1 MCCTFVKSQ
10 LLGEYAMHSIARQAS
25 CLTHTWCAFQ
35 NDSKILTT
43 DVVLMQEKFDPGWLG
58 QFGRGAG
65 YLRNRIKVFL
75 SISVKQKMGI
85 KTNNGSEIM
94 GAEFRAIFTF
104 FVLAAVPAIASAMW
118 QAVVAEPGKRVEI
131 DRASIIAE
139 GDGMA
144 TARGRVVLDKP
155 IVDPKTSAAYR
166 IIEVVNRYDCVE
178 RTLATL
184 KRSYFKEEGELL
196 RQEEVKSPFDMPVR
210 SGSPDDRLFREVC
223 RPKLGSESVA
233 AASKTAEKVSEAS
246 GELRKLNEELIQ
258 KEVKKDVQRAMPRI
272 SKGSATDY
280 VKVARTSPSAA
291 SIAWSYDGQ
300 GGPDSWSKLKTENAL
315 CASGHRQSPIDLRD
329 GIAVDLEPI
338 QFSYPPASFRVVD
351 GGRNLQVAV
360 YGGGFSLLGKHYELI
375 RVQFHRPSE
384 MTIAGK
390 SFAMDAQLMHKSV
403 DGKQA
408 IIAVLFETGTENPVV
423 QAVLNNL
430 PLEPRGEVVPSAQ
443 SIDISRL
450 LPDNRRYFTFM
461 GSLTTPPC
469 TEEVLWL
476 VLKQP
481 QQMSPEQLAIFQRL
495 YPPNARP
502 VQPGYGRIIKES
514 R

>member
-1 MCCTFVKSQ
+1 MCAQ
-10 LLGEYAMHSIARQAS
+10 
-25 CLTHTWCAFQ
+25 
-35 NDSKILTT
+35 
-43 DVVLMQEKFDPGWLG
+43 
-58 QFGRGAG
+58 
-65 YLRNRIKVFL
+65 
-75 SISVKQKMGI
+75 
-85 KTNNGSEIM
+85 
-94 GAEFRAIFTF
+94 FRAVLASI
-104 FVLAAVPAIASAMW
+104 VLAAVPAIASAAW
-118 QAVVAEPGKRVEI
+118 VLVAAEQGKRVEI
-131 DRASIIAE
+131 DRASIVVDRNE
-139 GDGMA
+139 MA

-155 IVDPKTSAAYR
+155 IVDPKTSASYR

-184 KRSYFKEEGELL
+184 KRSYCTEEGELL

-210 SGSPDDRLFREVC
+210 SGSPDDKLFREAC
-223 RPKLGSESVA
+223 RPKTAAGSVA
-233 AASKTAEKVSEAS
+233 AASQAAEKVSEAS

-258 KEVKKDVQRAMPRI
+258 KEVKKEIKMEAQISASRV
-272 SKGSATDY
+272 SKGKAPDYAKTRIAPPATN
-280 VKVARTSPSAA
+280 V
-291 SIAWSYDGQ
+291 AWSYEGQ
-300 GGPDSWSKLKTENAL
+300 GAPESWSKLKTENAI
-315 CASGHRQSPIDLRD
+315 CASGHRQSPIDVRD

-338 QFSYPPASFRVVD
+338 QFSYSPASFRVVD

-360 YGGGFSLLGKHYELI
+360 YGGAFSMLGKNYELT

-384 MTIAGK
+384 ITIAGK

-408 IIAVLFETGTENPVV
+408 IVAVLFEKGTENPVV
-423 QAVLNNL
+423 QLVLNNL
-430 PLEPRGEVVPSAQ
+430 PLEPGGEVVPPAQ
-443 SIDISRL
+443 SIDLSRL
-450 LPDNRRYFTFM
+450 VPDNRRYFAFM

-469 TEEVLWL
+469 TEDVLWL

-502 VQPGYGRIIKES
+502 VQPAYGRIIKES

>member
-1 MCCTFVKSQ
+1 MCAQ
-10 LLGEYAMHSIARQAS
+10 
-25 CLTHTWCAFQ
+25 
-35 NDSKILTT
+35 
-43 DVVLMQEKFDPGWLG
+43 
-58 QFGRGAG
+58 
-65 YLRNRIKVFL
+65 
-75 SISVKQKMGI
+75 
-85 KTNNGSEIM
+85 
-94 GAEFRAIFTF
+94 FRAVLASI
-104 FVLAAVPAIASAMW
+104 VLAAAPAIASAAW
-118 QAVVAEPGKRVEI
+118 VLVAAEQGKRVEI
-131 DRASIIAE
+131 DRASIVVDRNE
-139 GDGMA
+139 MA

-155 IVDPKTSAAYR
+155 IVDPKTSASYR

-210 SGSPDDRLFREVC
+210 SGSPDDKLFREAC
-223 RPKLGSESVA
+223 RPKTAAGSVA
-233 AASKTAEKVSEAS
+233 AASQAAEKVSEAS

-258 KEVKKDVQRAMPRI
+258 KEVKKEIKMEAQIPASRV
-272 SKGSATDY
+272 SKGKAPDYAKTRITPPATN
-280 VKVARTSPSAA
+280 V
-291 SIAWSYDGQ
+291 AWSYEGQ
-300 GGPDSWSKLKTENAL
+300 GAPESWSKLKTENAI
-315 CASGHRQSPIDLRD
+315 CASGHRQSPIDVRD

-338 QFSYPPASFRVVD
+338 QFSYSPASFRVVD

-360 YGGGFSLLGKHYELI
+360 YGGAFSLLGKNYELT

-384 MTIAGK
+384 ITIAGK

-408 IIAVLFETGTENPVV
+408 IVAVLFENGTENPVV
-423 QAVLNNL
+423 QLVLNNL
-430 PLEPRGEVVPSAQ
+430 PLEPRGEVVPPAQ
-443 SIDISRL
+443 SIDLSRL
-450 LPDNRRYFTFM
+450 VPDNRRYFTFM

-469 TEEVLWL
+469 TEDVLWL

-481 QQMSPEQLAIFQRL
+481 QQLSPEQLAIFQRL

-502 VQPGYGRIIKES
+502 VQPAYGRIVKES